1 MLRRFVLIALAG
13 LATTTP
19 AVAQD
24 ATTVGE
30 RPALSTNS
38 VQNLFAQREKWGTAP
53 SARQQAAKSEPPP
66 PAKPVKA
73 AASTSDGYAVLP
85 TDNVKNLI
93 AEREKWGTAPSGSK
107 RKAVAAPPTTKKATR
122 KTAKAAPSKKRK
134 KKN

>member
-38 VQNLFAQREKWGTAP
+38 VQDLFAQREKWGTAP
-53 SARQQAAKSEPPP
+53 SAKQAAKSEAPP
-66 PAKPVKA
+66 PAKSVKT
-73 AASTSDGYAVLP
+73 AASTSDGYTVLP